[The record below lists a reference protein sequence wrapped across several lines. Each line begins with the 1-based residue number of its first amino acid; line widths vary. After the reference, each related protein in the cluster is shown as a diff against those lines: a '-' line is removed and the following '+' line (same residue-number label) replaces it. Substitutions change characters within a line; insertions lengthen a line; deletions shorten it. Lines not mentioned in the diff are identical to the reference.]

1 MVAEAVALLEVV
13 VQDLVV
19 EVLVQHKVMQDQM
32 DLPTLEA
39 VEAEAEVRQAQEHLL
54 QITQVVMVVQ
64 VS

>member
-1 MVAEAVALLEVV
+1 VVAEAVVLLEVV

-19 EVLVQHKVMQDQM
+19 EVLEQHKVTQDQM

-64 VS
+64 VL

>member
-1 MVAEAVALLEVV
+1 VVAEAVALLEVV

-64 VS
+64 VL

>member
-64 VS
+64 VL

>member
-1 MVAEAVALLEVV
+1 MVAEAVVLLEVV

-19 EVLVQHKVMQDQM
+19 EVLEQHKVMQDQM

-54 QITQVVMVVQ
+54 QIIQVVMVVQ

>member
-1 MVAEAVALLEVV
+1 MVVEAVALLEVV

-64 VS
+64 VL